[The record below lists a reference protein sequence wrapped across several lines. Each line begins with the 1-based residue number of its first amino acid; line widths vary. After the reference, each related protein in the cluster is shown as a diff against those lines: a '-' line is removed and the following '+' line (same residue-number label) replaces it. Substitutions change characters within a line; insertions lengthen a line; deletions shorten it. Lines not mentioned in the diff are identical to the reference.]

1 MTLLIGYD
9 DTHYYYIDPLWSHL
23 GWKIV
28 FPAILP
34 NKFQIIKISKQKWLR
49 VIMHLVKNAFISILT
64 VNNLITSQV
73 IGNFEMHIKYKQS
86 MLCLYLSISISFI
99 FALLF

>member
-49 VIMHLVKNAFISILT
+49 VIMHLVKMHLYQSNSEQP
-64 VNNLITSQV
+64 NNLSS
-73 IGNFEMHIKYKQS
+73 NR
-86 MLCLYLSISISFI
+86 
-99 FALLF
+99 

>member
-34 NKFQIIKISKQKWLR
+34 NKFQIIKISKQK
-49 VIMHLVKNAFISILT
+49 MATSYNAPGQKCIYINPNSEQP
-64 VNNLITSQV
+64 NNLSS
-73 IGNFEMHIKYKQS
+73 NR
-86 MLCLYLSISISFI
+86 
-99 FALLF
+99 